1 MSSNGLGLTAHLNRP
16 TYPTPGQ
23 PQLVYA
29 LLEPRLPRRGASAPV
44 NLGLVIDVSASMRIP
59 LLSPA
64 QFEDL
69 AAQGLVHEVVADGIP
84 VWQFEN
90 VTTASLKRYPR
101 PIDYV
106 ADALKVVLEQARPTD
121 RLSVVAFAARAETV
135 LPLTPG
141 KEKRRLK
148 PVIQSVG
155 TLNLGD
161 DTYMGA
167 GMALSFQELQRGA
180 APDYA
185 ARMILLT
192 DGFTRDHA
200 SCLAW
205 TSQAA
210 AAGFTVSTLGLGT
223 EFNEDLLIP
232 MAEQT
237 GGRAHFVADPGR
249 LPDVFRAELAAAQAV
264 GFRRAELKLHL
275 PPGVEL
281 RRVTRVKPG
290 LARVNPGPNAGGS
303 YAIPLGDMEWDAPPA
318 FLLELIVPARA
329 EGEYRLAQAV
339 LSSDPVGAGRMT
351 ARADLVGR
359 FVNGAAADVAANAP
373 ADPRVMGYIERVV
386 TFNLQTRALEE
397 AAAGDVET
405 ATRHLHAAATR
416 LLDMGETKLARALQQ
431 QAESLGNRAK
441 LDATATKELQY
452 ATRQLTRKLP

>member
-1 MSSNGLGLTAHLNRP
+1 MIELFLSANLNRA
-16 TYPTPGQ
+16 TYPATSQ

-29 LLEPRLPRRGASAPV
+29 LLEPRLPRRGPSAPV

-59 LLSPA
+59 LLTPG
-64 QFEDL
+64 QFEEL
-69 AAQGLVHEVVADGIP
+69 AGQGLVHEVVADGIP

-106 ADALKVVLEQARPTD
+106 ADALKVVLEQARPSD
-121 RLSVVAFAARAETV
+121 RLSLVAFGARAETV

-148 PVIQSVG
+148 PIIQSVG
-155 TLNLGD
+155 GLNLGD

-180 APDYA
+180 APEFA

-205 TSQAA
+205 TAQAT
-210 AAGFTVSTLGLGT
+210 AAGYAISTLGLGT

-237 GGRAHFVADPGR
+237 GGQAHFVADPGQ
-249 LPDVFRAELAAAQAV
+249 LPDIFRAELAAAQAV
-264 GFRRAELKLHL
+264 GFRRSELKLQL
-275 PPGVEL
+275 TPGVEL
-281 RRVTRVKPG
+281 RRVTRVKPA
-290 LARVNPGPNAGGS
+290 LARVSPGPNSGGS
-303 YAIPLGDMEWDAPPA
+303 YSIPLGDMEWGAPPV
-318 FLLELIVPARA
+318 FLLELIIPARVA
-329 EGEYRLAQAV
+329 GEYRLAQAV
-339 LSSDPVGAGRMT
+339 LSSDPVGAGRAT

-359 FVNGAAADVAANAP
+359 FESGAAADVGANAL
-373 ADPRVMGYIERVV
+373 ADARVMGYVERVV
-386 TFNLQTRALEE
+386 AFNLQTRALEE
-397 AAAGDVET
+397 AAAGDVAT
-405 ATRHLHAAATR
+405 ATRRLHAAATR

-431 QAESLGNRAK
+431 QAESLEGRAK

>member
-1 MSSNGLGLTAHLNRP
+1 MTALELRAHLNRP
-16 TYPTPGQ
+16 TYSTPGQ

-29 LLEPRLPRRGASAPV
+29 LLEPRLPRRGPSAPV
-44 NLGLVIDVSASMRIP
+44 NLGLVIDISASMRIP
-59 LLSPA
+59 LLSPQ
-64 QFEDL
+64 QFEEL
-69 AAQGLVHEVVADGIP
+69 AGQGLVQEVVADGIP

-106 ADALKVVLEQARPTD
+106 AEALKVVLEQARPSD
-121 RLSVVAFAARAETV
+121 RLSLVAFAARAETV
-135 LPLTPG
+135 LPLAPG

-148 PVIQSVG
+148 PVIHSIG
-155 TLNLGD
+155 ALNLGD

-180 APDYA
+180 APEYA

-205 TSQAA
+205 TAQAA
-210 AAGFTVSTLGLGT
+210 AAGYTISTLGLGT

-237 GGRAHFVADPGR
+237 GGRAHFVADPGQ
-249 LPDVFRAELAAAQAV
+249 LPDIFRAELAAAQAV
-264 GFRRAELKLHL
+264 GFRRSELKLQL
-275 PPGVEL
+275 TPGVEL
-281 RRVTRVKPG
+281 RRVTRVKPA
-290 LARVNPGPNAGGS
+290 LARVAPGPNAGGS
-303 YAIPLGDMEWDAPPA
+303 YSIALGDMEWDAPPA

-329 EGEYRLAQAV
+329 AGDFRLAQAV
-339 LSSDPVGAGRMT
+339 LSSDPVGAGRAT

-359 FVNGAAADVAANAP
+359 FAGGAAADTP
-373 ADPRVMGYIERVV
+373 ADARVMGYVERVV
-386 TFNLQTRALEE
+386 AFNLQTRALEE
-397 AAAGDVET
+397 AATGDVAT
-405 ATRHLHAAATR
+405 ATRRLRAAATR
-416 LLDMGETKLARALQQ
+416 LLDMGETKLARAVQQ
-431 QAESLGNRAK
+431 QAETLEGRAK

>member
-1 MSSNGLGLTAHLNRP
+1 MTALELHAHLNRP
-16 TYPTPGQ
+16 AYPTPGQ

-29 LLEPRLPRRGASAPV
+29 LLEPRLPRRGPSAPV

-64 QFEDL
+64 QFEEL
-69 AAQGLVHEVVADGIP
+69 AGQGLVHEVVADGIP

-106 ADALKVVLEQARPTD
+106 ADALKVVLEQARPAD
-121 RLSVVAFAARAETV
+121 RLSLVAFAARAETL

-148 PVIQSVG
+148 PLIQSIG
-155 TLNLGD
+155 ALNLGE
-161 DTYMGA
+161 DTMMGA

-180 APDYA
+180 APEYA
-185 ARMILLT
+185 TRMILLT

-200 SCLAW
+200 GCLAW
-205 TSQAA
+205 TAQAA
-210 AAGFTVSTLGLGT
+210 AAGYAISTLGLGT

-237 GGRAHFVADPGR
+237 GGRAHFVADPGQ
-249 LPDVFRAELAAAQAV
+249 LPDIFRAELAAAQAV

-275 PPGVEL
+275 TPGVEL
-281 RRVTRVKPG
+281 RRATRVKPA

-303 YAIPLGDMEWDAPPA
+303 YTIPLGDMEWDAPPA

-329 EGEYRLAQAV
+329 AGEYRLAQAV

-351 ARADLVGR
+351 ARADLLGR
-359 FVNGAAADVAANAP
+359 FVAGAAADGP
-373 ADPRVMGYIERVV
+373 ADSRVMGYVERVV
-386 TFNLQTRALEE
+386 AFNLQTRALEE

-405 ATRHLHAAATR
+405 ATRRLQAAATR

-431 QAESLGNRAK
+431 QAESLENRAK

>member
-1 MSSNGLGLTAHLNRP
+1 MTTLDLHAHFNRP

-29 LLEPRLPRRGASAPV
+29 LLEARLPRRGPSAPV

-59 LLSPA
+59 LLSPQ
-64 QFEDL
+64 QFEEL
-69 AAQGLVHEVVADGIP
+69 AGQGLVHEVIADGIP

-90 VTTASLKRYPR
+90 VTTASLERYPR

-106 ADALKVVLEQARPTD
+106 AEALKVVLEQARPTD

-161 DTYMGA
+161 DTMMGA

-180 APDYA
+180 APEYA
-185 ARMILLT
+185 TRMLLLT

-205 TSQAA
+205 TAQAA
-210 AAGFTVSTLGLGT
+210 AAGYAISTLGLGT
-223 EFNEDLLIP
+223 EFNEELLIP

-275 PPGVEL
+275 TPGVEL
-281 RRVTRVKPG
+281 RRVTRVKPA
-290 LARVNPGPNAGGS
+290 LARVNPGPNTGGS

-329 EGEYRLAQAV
+329 AGEYRLAQAV
-339 LSSDPVGAGRMT
+339 LSSDPVGAGRAT
-351 ARADLVGR
+351 ARTDLVGR
-359 FVNGAAADVAANAP
+359 FMAGAAADVDADAP
-373 ADPRVMGYIERVV
+373 ADARVMGYVERVV
-386 TFNLQTRALEE
+386 AFNLQTRALEE
-397 AAAGDVET
+397 AAAGDVES
-405 ATRHLHAAATR
+405 ATRRLHAAATR
-416 LLDMGETKLARALQQ
+416 LLDMGETKLGRALQQ
-431 QAESLGNRAK
+431 QAEALEGRAK
-441 LDATATKELQY
+441 FDATATKELQY

>member
-1 MSSNGLGLTAHLNRP
+1 MNNPMIDLHAALNRP
-16 TYPTPGQ
+16 TYPATGQ
-23 PQLVYA
+23 PQLLYA
-29 LLEPRLPRRGASAPV
+29 LLEPRLPGRGASAPV

-59 LLSPA
+59 LLTPG
-64 QFEDL
+64 QFEEL
-69 AAQGLVHEVVADGIP
+69 AGQGLVHEVIADGIP

-90 VTTASLKRYPR
+90 ITTASLKRYPR

-121 RLSVVAFAARAETV
+121 RLSLVAFAARAETV

-148 PVIQSVG
+148 PIIQSVG
-155 TLNLGD
+155 ALNLGD

-180 APDYA
+180 TPEYA

-200 SCLAW
+200 ACLAW
-205 TSQAA
+205 TAQAA
-210 AAGFTVSTLGLGT
+210 EAGYTISTLGLGT

-232 MAEQT
+232 MAERT
-237 GGRAHFVADPGR
+237 GGRAHFVADPGQ
-249 LPDVFRAELAAAQAV
+249 LPAIFRAELAAAQAV

-275 PPGVEL
+275 TPGVEL
-281 RRVTRVKPG
+281 RRISRVKPA

-303 YAIPLGDMEWDAPPA
+303 YSIPLGDLEWGAPPA

-329 EGEYRLAQAV
+329 AGEFHLAQAL
-339 LSSDPVGAGRMT
+339 LSSDPVGAGRET
-351 ARADLVGR
+351 ARVNLVGN
-359 FVNGAAADVAANAP
+359 FVSGAAADVP
-373 ADPRVMGYIERVV
+373 ADARVMGYVERVV
-386 TFNLQTRALEE
+386 AFSLQTRALEE
-397 AAAGDVET
+397 AAAGDLAT
-405 ATRHLHAAATR
+405 ATRRLHAAATR

-431 QAESLGNRAK
+431 QAEALDSRAE
-441 LDATATKELQY
+441 LDATATKQLQY
-452 ATRQLTRKLP
+452 ATRQLTRKLE

>member
-1 MSSNGLGLTAHLNRP
+1 MTPNGLALLATFNRA
-16 TYPTPGQ
+16 TYPATAQ

-29 LLEPRLPRRGASAPV
+29 LLEPRLPRRGPSAPV

-59 LLSPA
+59 LLTPA
-64 QFEDL
+64 QFEEL
-69 AAQGLVHEVVADGIP
+69 AGQGLVHEVVADGIP

-106 ADALKVVLEQARPTD
+106 AEALKVVLEQARPSD
-121 RLSVVAFAARAETV
+121 RLSLVAFAARAETV

-148 PVIQSVG
+148 PIIHAIG

-167 GMALSFQELQRGA
+167 GMAVSFQELQRGA
-180 APDYA
+180 APEYA
-185 ARMILLT
+185 TRMILLT

-205 TSQAA
+205 TAQAT
-210 AAGFTVSTLGLGT
+210 AAGYAISTLGLGT

-237 GGRAHFVADPGR
+237 GGRAHFVADPGQ
-249 LPDVFRAELAAAQAV
+249 LPDIFRAELAAAQAV
-264 GFRRAELKLHL
+264 GFRRSELKLQL
-275 PPGVEL
+275 TPGVEL
-281 RRVTRVKPG
+281 RRVTRVKPA
-290 LARVNPGPNAGGS
+290 LARVNPGSNAGGS
-303 YAIPLGDMEWDAPPA
+303 YSIPLGDMEWDAPPA

-329 EGEYRLAQAV
+329 AGEYRLAQAV
-339 LSSDPVGAGRMT
+339 LSSDPVGAGRAT

-359 FVNGAAADVAANAP
+359 FAGGAAADGP
-373 ADPRVMGYIERVV
+373 ADQRVMGYVERVV
-386 TFNLQTRALEE
+386 AFNLQTRALEE
-397 AAAGDVET
+397 AAAGDVES
-405 ATRHLHAAATR
+405 AIRRLQAAATR

-431 QAESLGNRAK
+431 QAESLEGRAK

>member
-1 MSSNGLGLTAHLNRP
+1 
-16 TYPTPGQ
+16 
-23 PQLVYA
+23 
-29 LLEPRLPRRGASAPV
+29 
-44 NLGLVIDVSASMRIP
+44 MRIP
-59 LLSPA
+59 LLSPQ
-64 QFEDL
+64 QFESL
-69 AAQGLVHEVVADGIP
+69 AGQGLVHEVIADGIP

-101 PIDYV
+101 PIDFV
-106 ADALKVVLEQARPTD
+106 AEALKVVLEQARPAD
-121 RLSVVAFAARAETV
+121 RLSLVAFAARAETV

-155 TLNLGD
+155 ALALGD
-161 DTYMGA
+161 DTMMGA

-180 APDYA
+180 APEYA
-185 ARMILLT
+185 TRMILLT

-205 TSQAA
+205 TAQAA
-210 AAGFTVSTLGLGT
+210 AAGYTISTLGLGT
-223 EFNEDLLIP
+223 EFNEELLIP

-237 GGRAHFVADPGR
+237 GGRAHFVADPGQ
-249 LPDVFRAELAAAQAV
+249 LPDIFRAELAAAQAV

-281 RRVTRVKPG
+281 RRVTRVKPA

-303 YAIPLGDMEWDAPPA
+303 YTIPLGDMEWDAPPA

-329 EGEYRLAQAV
+329 AGEYRLAQAV
-339 LSSDPVGAGRMT
+339 LSSDPVGAGRAT

-359 FVNGAAADVAANAP
+359 FVAGAAADVG
-373 ADPRVMGYIERVV
+373 ADTRVMGYVERVV
-386 TFNLQTRALEE
+386 AFNLQTRALEE

-405 ATRHLHAAATR
+405 ATRRLHAAATR
-416 LLDMGETKLARALQQ
+416 LLDMGETKLARTLQQ
-431 QAESLGNRAK
+431 QAQSLEGRAK

>member
-1 MSSNGLGLTAHLNRP
+1 MTGNGLNLVSHLNRP
-16 TYPTPGQ
+16 TYPATGQ

-29 LLEPRLPRRGASAPV
+29 LLEPRLPRRGPSAPV

-64 QFEDL
+64 QFEEL
-69 AAQGLVHEVVADGIP
+69 AGQGLVHEVVADGIP

-106 ADALKVVLEQARPTD
+106 ADALKVVLEQARPAD
-121 RLSVVAFAARAETV
+121 RLSLVAFGARAETV

-141 KEKRRLK
+141 KEKRQLK
-148 PVIQSVG
+148 PIIRSVG
-155 TLNLGD
+155 SLNLGD

-167 GMALSFQELQRGA
+167 GMALSFQELKRGA
-180 APDYA
+180 APEYA

-205 TSQAA
+205 TAQVA
-210 AAGFTVSTLGLGT
+210 AAGYTISTLGLGT

-237 GGRAHFVADPGR
+237 GGRAHFVADPGQ
-249 LPDVFRAELAAAQAV
+249 LPDIFRAELAAAQAV
-264 GFRRAELKLHL
+264 GFRRSELKLQL
-275 PPGVEL
+275 TPGVEL
-281 RRVTRVKPG
+281 RRVTRVKPA
-290 LARVNPGPNAGGS
+290 LARVHPGPNAGGS
-303 YAIPLGDMEWDAPPA
+303 YSISLGDMEWDAPPA

-329 EGEYRLAQAV
+329 AGEYRLAQAV
-339 LSSDPVGAGRMT
+339 LSSDPVGAGRAT

-359 FVNGAAADVAANAP
+359 FESGAAADVP
-373 ADPRVMGYIERVV
+373 ADTRVMGYVERIVA
-386 TFNLQTRALEE
+386 FNLQTRALEE
-397 AAAGDVET
+397 AAAGDVAT
-405 ATRHLHAAATR
+405 ATRRLHAAATR

-431 QAESLGNRAK
+431 QAETLDSRAK